1 MCSVAESTCYN
12 PIAICYN
19 KEMNDSACVLWMCGI
34 YVAWTGGT
42 PETAVQEERLNLM
55 LLFNNPLTLK
65 R

>member
-1 MCSVAESTCYN
+1 
-12 PIAICYN
+12 
-19 KEMNDSACVLWMCGI
+19 MNDSACVLWMCGI